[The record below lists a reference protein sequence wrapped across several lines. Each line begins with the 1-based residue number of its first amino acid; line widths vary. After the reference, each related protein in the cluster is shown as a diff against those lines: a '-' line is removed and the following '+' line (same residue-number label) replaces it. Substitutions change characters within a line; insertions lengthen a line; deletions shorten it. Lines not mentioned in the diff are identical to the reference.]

1 MICVDMFGEGSVLI
15 KRCFGYTEMY
25 FLCNDYASKNRVFR
39 KLKQKKIPEQ
49 KCIDSEGTQ
58 GCLL

>member
-49 KCIDSEGTQ
+49 KCY
-58 GCLL
+58 